1 MNKPHTTTTMKTK
14 HTFRLWAP
22 AVFLAALTFT
32 LPPPLRAQD
41 ASSPIQALLEKAH
54 TLEVRGRMDM
64 ASQTWQQVLKADPN
78 NTEALGGLA
87 RAAKLSGNA
96 SQANAYVEKLK
107 SINPNDPN
115 IGKVEQ
121 MGTQQSNLA
130 QLQQAGKY
138 AQGGQYAQAM
148 NIYRQVFGGNPPP
161 GDWALAYYETESA
174 TEDGRPHAIAGLRD
188 LVAKYPQDS
197 RYQITLGRILTYNPK
212 TRTEGR
218 LFLKRHPNDPTA
230 VEALRQS
237 LLWDAQNPA
246 SSTEIRAY
254 LSKHPDD
261 QLSTALRN
269 QPPPPRVQRSGGGGG
284 GSTYTPPA
292 LTAQQRADLDAQR
305 ARTAEEAAAYRALN
319 AHHIEEAEERFKSI
333 LVMNP
338 QSGPALAGMG
348 YIRMQQSNFGGAL
361 SFLVEAKQ
369 NGVRDNGLETAL
381 NTSRFWYTMGEGQAA
396 LNENDLATAQAKYQT
411 ALSMR
416 PTSPEALEGLG
427 GTLLKAQEPLAAIQL
442 FERFVRAKPSATAGW
457 RGLFMAQYG
466 AGQAAAALATE
477 KRIPASIHAQLMRDP
492 DFLRTLA
499 SAYSA
504 VGRDADAQRVL
515 RSALELPFPA
525 GGEGLKAETQLQYAA
540 LLQQANHL
548 DQAAGLFRQVL
559 ATDPGNANG
568 WEGLVRVQHGMGQD
582 PQALQ
587 TLESMPPSVY
597 DAAMRD
603 PGFETTVAA
612 IYQGQGKLDIAQDL
626 LEKSLAQQA
635 SAGQKVSTPIQ
646 LQLAAIYLQRNNPQ
660 LAYPIYQRV
669 LSENPDRIDAWK
681 GLLAAL
687 HTNGRDQEALAQIQQ
702 IPLPVRQKLEV
713 DPEYLQSVAAIYTG
727 LGQPAQGAIF
737 QARVKQYYATRR
749 ILAPADVDIQDAWL
763 LYNSGNESGLYR
775 DLMALGGR
783 PDLSE
788 EQRHTVQ
795 TIWANW
801 AVRRANQAAAAG
813 DVKRSLAILNAAS
826 HAFPDNPGVLK
837 ALAAGY
843 ARAGYPKEAVAI
855 FKAQDMT
862 HATASDYK
870 SAVGAA
876 LAANDNK
883 DAETWLRYGLDAYP
897 RDSQLLTLGAKF
909 EQARGANGRA
919 ADYYRASLAAMPL
932 PDPGA
937 ELANELSRPVG
948 NGNILL
954 PGSRQ
959 SQDLA
964 SLLNPGVPGNLIATP
979 GATVAAAP
987 PPAYLPSYGNQYGQ
1001 APVQLQGTIPQ
1012 YGTPLYGAPQSGVPQ
1027 YMGPQYST
1035 TPSRIM
1041 RPPASTL
1048 GNYVP
1053 PQSSLAAPSAIPP
1066 TAVRP
1071 TTLDG
1076 FVPPQVPFRN
1086 ALNRTASQPVHPS
1099 ATAEMQDR
1107 FGLSA
1112 APAGPSRYAT
1122 TGSTQSV
1129 SGPVIRMSATT
1140 SAPAAQEIAQNQIPE
1155 SQQTPAEAE
1164 AQATRAYQYQQ
1175 IRNAVERAQTK
1186 PLPITAAPLSQPQP
1200 TRAASQPAET
1210 ENFGPYVPYVVRA
1223 RSAVAV
1229 NLGENRAKVAL
1240 PQPEMTDVVPQAS
1253 YVPNARIK
1261 NPAYARADLAAAEAA
1276 RIRRQQS
1283 NPVLAGSGTPTD
1295 DYTTPPTQNAQYNAA
1310 QSQTDQINRPS
1321 ARGKTMTGQSNP
1333 DDSTS
1338 SRASLN
1344 DDDQQYPQP
1353 NRNPDPER
1361 TTTTVRRRT
1370 PRPTSAPAQTAA
1382 STPLPGMAYPPVAQA
1397 LQPQPYPAIGATYPL
1412 GTPPSDAQLVAK
1424 NVPPLRSFD
1433 GQVPLNPPAVRGERE
1448 QAELELAT
1456 LEASYSGWV
1465 GGTGIARYRS
1475 GTAGIDRLT
1484 DLEAPMEASVVL
1496 GKSVRFTIV
1505 PRAVFLNSGQLDVT
1519 QFQGLTAGVPIIGT
1533 LPANALNAPAQQ
1545 FSSGVGGEV
1554 QMVTQN
1560 FGLALGYT
1568 PYEFLVSNITAHA
1581 RYRPFGG
1588 HFTFL
1593 ADRDSVKETQ
1603 LSYAGLRDPG
1613 SATTVFSGNIW
1624 GGVISTGGGLR
1635 FDVGGER
1642 SGLYFTF
1649 SGASLNGYHVL
1660 PNRTYNGSGGAY
1672 FRVKVWPQY
1681 GSLNVGA
1688 SLYGAHF
1695 DHNERGQTYG
1705 QGGYFSPEAYFLAGV
1720 PITFNGHYKT
1730 DFHYVVAGSVGLQ
1743 TFQEDNAPYYP
1754 LDQSL
1759 QTGAL
1764 TGCTL
1769 ASITSKTCGV
1779 YPLNSNTGA
1788 NYGVTAQG
1796 SYRIADHW
1804 YIGGYATGNNTNNYN
1819 TISGGFFVRYLFRP
1833 QYPTEDYP
1841 TGLFPLDGFRP
1852 LKVP

>member
-1 MNKPHTTTTMKTK
+1 MMKKNSTI
-14 HTFRLWAP
+14 RLVTP
-22 AVFLAALTFT
+22 AVLFAAMAFT
-32 LPPPLRAQD
+32 PYPPLRAQ
-41 ASSPIQALLEKAH
+41 AVSSPTQALLEKAH
-54 TLEVRGRMDM
+54 SLEVRGRMDM
-64 ASQTWQQVLKADPN
+64 ASQTWQQVLLADPN
-78 NTEALGGLA
+78 NAEALGGLA
-87 RAAKLSGNA
+87 RAAKLSGNV
-96 SQANAYVEKLK
+96 SQANAYIEKLK
-107 SINPNDPN
+107 AINPSDPN
-115 IGKVEQ
+115 IAKVES
-121 MGTQQSNLA
+121 MNSQQSNLA
-130 QLQQAGKY
+130 QLQQAGKL

-148 NIYRQVFGGNPPP
+148 NIYRQVFGGTPPP

-188 LVAKYPQDS
+188 LVSKYPQDS

-212 TRTEGR
+212 TRAEGR
-218 LFLKRHPNDPTA
+218 LFLKRHPQDPSA

-246 SSTEIRAY
+246 SATEIRSY
-254 LSKHPDD
+254 LQKHPDE
-261 QLSTALRN
+261 QLATALRN
-269 QPPPPRVQRSGGGGG
+269 QPPAPRAQRGG

-292 LTAQQRADLDAQR
+292 LTPQQQADLDAQR
-305 ARTAEEAAAYRALN
+305 ARSAEEQAAYRALN

-338 QSGPALAGMG
+338 SSGPALAGMG
-348 YIRMQQSNFGGAL
+348 YIRMQQSNFGGAI

-369 NGVRDNGLETAL
+369 NGVRDSGLDTAL

-396 LNENDLATAQAKYQT
+396 LNENDLATAQAKYQS
-411 ALSMR
+411 ALAMR

-427 GTLLKAQEPLAAIQL
+427 GTLLKAQEPEPAIQL
-442 FERFVRAKPSATAGW
+442 FERFVRAKPSSLPAW

-515 RSALELPFPA
+515 HSALELPFPA

-540 LLQQANHL
+540 LLQAANHL
-548 DQAAGLFRQVL
+548 EQASGLYRQVL
-559 ATDPGNANG
+559 ATDPGNADG
-568 WEGLVRVQHGMGQD
+568 WEGLVRVQHGMAQD
-582 PQALQ
+582 AQAVQ

-635 SAGQKVSTPIQ
+635 SAGQVVSTPIQ

-669 LSENPDRIDAWK
+669 LSQAPDRVDAWK

-702 IPLPVRQKLEV
+702 IPLPVRSRLEQ
-713 DPEYLQSVAAIYTG
+713 DPEYLQNVAAIYNG
-727 LGQPAQGAIF
+727 LGQPGQAALF
-737 QARVKQYYATRR
+737 QARVKQYYTLRR
-749 ILAPADVDIQDAWL
+749 TNAPADIDIQDAWL
-763 LYNSGNESGLYR
+763 LYNSGNETSLYR
-775 DLMALGGR
+775 QLMALGGR
-783 PDLSE
+783 TDLSE

-813 DVKRSLAILNAAS
+813 DTKRSLAILNAAS
-826 HAFPDNPGVLK
+826 HAFPDNPGVAK
-837 ALAAGY
+837 ALASGY

-870 SAVGAA
+870 AAVGAA

-919 ADYYRASLAAMPL
+919 AEYYRASLAAMPL

-937 ELANELSRPVG
+937 ELANELSRPNG
-948 NGNILL
+948 NGNIRL
-954 PGSRQ
+954 PGQSQ

-964 SLLNPGVPGNLIATP
+964 SLLNPGGVGNQIAAQAP
-979 GATVAAAP
+979 AIPVAP
-987 PPAYLPSYGNQYGQ
+987 PPAYLPNYGNAYGT
-1001 APVQLQGTIPQ
+1001 APVQLQGTTPQ
-1012 YGTPLYGAPQSGVPQ
+1012 YGTSPSVP
-1027 YMGPQYST
+1027 PQYST
-1035 TPSRIM
+1035 PQYSTSPGRTV
-1041 RPPASTL
+1041 RPAPSTL

-1053 PQSSLAAPSAIPP
+1053 PQSSV
-1066 TAVRP
+1066 VRP
-1071 TTLDG
+1071 STLDG
-1076 FVPPQVPFRN
+1076 FVLPAPRNPIRN
-1086 ALNRTASQPVHPS
+1086 AVNGGAQARTQARPTNQPHP
-1099 ATAEMQDR
+1099 AAVAEMQDR
-1107 FGLSA
+1107 FGSSLQTTPGSMQSA
-1112 APAGPSRYAT
+1112 SNDASD
-1122 TGSTQSV
+1122 V
-1129 SGPVIRMSATT
+1129 SGPIIRMSATT
-1140 SAPAAQEIAQNQIPE
+1140 SASPTQELVQNQIPE
-1155 SQQTPAEAE
+1155 PQQTPAEAE

-1175 IRNAVERAQTK
+1175 IQSAIERAQSQ

-1200 TRAASQPAET
+1200 VQQASNTGDAYGP
-1210 ENFGPYVPYVVRA
+1210 FVPYVPPA

-1229 NLGENRAKVAL
+1229 NLGENRTRVAL
-1240 PQPEMTDVVPQAS
+1240 PQPEITDVVPQAR
-1253 YVPNARIK
+1253 YMPNSRIK
-1261 NPAYARADLAAAEAA
+1261 DPKYTRPELAAAEAA

-1283 NPVLAGSGTPTD
+1283 NPVMIGQANPTD

-1310 QSQTDQINRPS
+1310 QVQTDQISRPS
-1321 ARGKTMTGQSNP
+1321 ARGRDMTGQSNP
-1333 DDSTS
+1333 DNTSTS
-1338 SRASLN
+1338 TRSTS

-1353 NRNPDPER
+1353 DRGPVRDDSTP
-1361 TTTTVRRRT
+1361 VRRRT
-1370 PRPTSAPAQTAA
+1370 RRATKPTPAQNA
-1382 STPLPGMAYPPVAQA
+1382 SAPLPGGLAYPPVAQP
-1397 LQPQPYPAIGATYPL
+1397 LQPQPYPAIGAAYPL

-1424 NVPPLRSFD
+1424 NVPPLRNYD
-1433 GQVPLNPPAVRGERE
+1433 GQVPLNPPAARGERE
-1448 QAELELAT
+1448 QTELELAT
-1456 LEASYSGWV
+1456 LEASYTGWV
-1465 GGTGIARYRS
+1465 GGTGYARYRS

-1484 DLEAPMEASVVL
+1484 ALEAPVEFSAVL
-1496 GKSVRFTIV
+1496 GKAIRFTVV
-1505 PRAVFLNSGQLDVT
+1505 PKAVFLNSGQLDVT
-1519 QFQGLTAGVPIIGT
+1519 QYQGVTGTVPILGT
-1533 LPANALNAPAQQ
+1533 LPANALNAPSQQ
-1545 FSSGVGGEV
+1545 FSSGVGGEL
-1554 QMVTQN
+1554 QMTTTN
-1560 FGLALGYT
+1560 FGVSLGYT

-1581 RYRPFGG
+1581 RWRPAGG

-1593 ADRDSVKETQ
+1593 VDRDSIKETQ

-1613 SATTVFSGNIW
+1613 SATTVYPGNIW

-1635 FDVGGER
+1635 FDVGGEK
-1642 SGLYFTF
+1642 SGLYFTVN
-1649 SGASLNGYHVL
+1649 GASLNGYHVQA
-1660 PNRTYNGSGGAY
+1660 NTTFSGSGGAY
-1672 FRVKVWPQY
+1672 FRVKVWPEY
-1681 GSLNVGA
+1681 GSLNVGG

-1695 DHNERGQTYG
+1695 AHNLRGQTYG
-1705 QGGYFSPEAYFLAGV
+1705 SGGYFSPAAYFLAGV
-1720 PITFNGHYKT
+1720 PITWNGHYKS
-1730 DFHYVVAGSVGLQ
+1730 DFHYVIAGSIGVQ
-1743 TFQEDNAPYYP
+1743 TFQEDSAPYYP
-1754 LDQSL
+1754 LDPSL

-1764 TGCTL
+1764 TGCSL

-1788 NYGVTAQG
+1788 NYGVNFEG
-1796 SYRIADHW
+1796 SYHIAPNW
-1804 YIGGYATGNNTNNYN
+1804 YVGAFATGNNTNNFN

-1833 QYPTEDYP
+1833 QYPTEEYP
-1841 TGLFPLDGFRP
+1841 TGLFPVDGLRP

>member
-1 MNKPHTTTTMKTK
+1 MKK
-14 HTFRLWAP
+14 QNTFRLWAP

-32 LPPPLRAQD
+32 IPPPLLAQEV
-41 ASSPIQALLEKAH
+41 SSPIQALLEKAH
-54 TLEVRGRMDM
+54 NLEVRGRMDM
-64 ASQTWQQVLKADPN
+64 ASQTWEQVLKADPN
-78 NTEALGGLA
+78 NVEALGGLA
-87 RAAKLSGNA
+87 RSAKLSGNT
-96 SQANAYVEKLK
+96 SQANAYIEKLK

-115 IGKVEQ
+115 IAKVQQ
-121 MGTQQSNLA
+121 MGSQQSNLA

-148 NIYRQVFGGNPPP
+148 NIYRQIFGGTPPP

-174 TEDGRPHAIAGLRD
+174 TEEGRPHAIAGLRD

-212 TRTEGR
+212 TRAEGR
-218 LFLKRHPNDPTA
+218 LFLKRHPQDPTA

-254 LSKHPDD
+254 LARHPDE
-261 QLSTALRN
+261 QLSTALKN
-269 QPPPPRVQRSGGGGG
+269 QPPPARVQRSGGGAG
-284 GSTYTPPA
+284 YTSAPLSPQ
-292 LTAQQRADLDAQR
+292 AQADLNAQR
-305 ARTAEEAAAYRALN
+305 ARSAEEQAAYRSLN
-319 AHHIEEAEERFKSI
+319 AHHLEEAEERFKSI
-333 LVMNP
+333 LVVNP
-338 QSGPALAGMG
+338 TSGPALAGMG
-348 YIRMQQSNFGGAL
+348 YIRMQQSNFGGAI

-369 NGVRDNGLETAL
+369 NGIHDNGLETAL

-396 LNENDLATAQAKYQT
+396 LNENDLATAQAKYQS

-416 PTSPEALEGLG
+416 PTSSEALEGLG
-427 GTLLKAQEPLAAIQL
+427 GTLFKAQEPEVAIQL
-442 FERFVRAKPSATAGW
+442 YERFVHAKPSALAAW

-477 KRIPASIHAQLMRDP
+477 HRIPASIHAQLMRDP

-515 RSALELPFPA
+515 RSALDLPFPA

-548 DQAAGLFRQVL
+548 DQAGGLYRQVL
-559 ATDPGNANG
+559 VTDPGNANG
-568 WEGLVRVQHGMGQD
+568 WQGLVRVQHGMGQD

-635 SAGQKVSTPIQ
+635 SAGQKVSTPVQ

-669 LSENPDRIDAWK
+669 LSENPDRVDAWK
-681 GLLAAL
+681 GLLSAL
-687 HTNGRDQEALAQIQQ
+687 HSNGRDQEALAQIQQ
-702 IPLPVRQKLEV
+702 IPLPVRQKLEI
-713 DPEYLQSVAAIYTG
+713 DPEYLQSVAGIYNG

-737 QARVKQYYATRR
+737 QARVKQYYDMRR
-749 ILAPADVDIQDAWL
+749 TVAPADIDVQNAWL
-763 LYNSGNESGLYR
+763 LYNSGNEAPLYR
-775 DLMALGGR
+775 QLMALGGR
-783 PDLSE
+783 TDLTE

-801 AVRRANQAAAAG
+801 AVRRANQTAAAG

-826 HAFPDNPGVLK
+826 KAFPDNPGVLK
-837 ALAAGY
+837 ALAGGY

-897 RDSQLLTLGAKF
+897 RDSQLLTLAAKF
-909 EQARGANGRA
+909 EQARGASGRA
-919 ADYYRASLAAMPL
+919 VDYYRASLAAMPL

-948 NGNILL
+948 NGNIRL
-954 PGSRQ
+954 PGSTQ

-964 SLLNPGVPGNLIATP
+964 SLLNPGAVGNLAATQGLP
-979 GATVAAAP
+979 AVTTP
-987 PPAYLPSYGNQYGQ
+987 PPAYLPSYGNAYGQ
-1001 APVQLQGTIPQ
+1001 APVQLQGATPQ
-1012 YGTPLYGAPQSGVPQ
+1012 YTAPQYDNTPQ
-1027 YMGPQYST
+1027 YTTPQYNYNT
-1035 TPSRIM
+1035 PPSRTTS
-1041 RPPASTL
+1041 PAPNTL

-1053 PQSSLAAPSAIPP
+1053 PQSSLAAPSPVLP
-1066 TAVRP
+1066 SAVRP
-1071 TTLDG
+1071 STLDG
-1076 FVPPQVPFRN
+1076 FVPPAPPIH
-1086 ALNRTASQPVHPS
+1086 TAKNHIPSSQINPS
-1099 ATAEMQDR
+1099 ARAEVSDR
-1107 FGLSA
+1107 FGLSLDPSPMQA
-1112 APAGPSRYAT
+1112 ATPGPSSSY
-1122 TGSTQSV
+1122 
-1129 SGPVIRMSATT
+1129 SGPIIRMSATT
-1140 SAPAAQEIAQNQIPE
+1140 SASATSAQNQIPE
-1155 SQQTPAEAE
+1155 PVQQQTPAEAE

-1175 IRNAVERAQTK
+1175 VRNAIERAQTQ
-1186 PLPITAAPLSQPQP
+1186 PLPITATPLSQPQL
-1200 TRAASQPAET
+1200 TQSAAVPDAY
-1210 ENFGPYVPYVVRA
+1210 GPYVPYVPPA
-1223 RSAVAV
+1223 RTAIAV
-1229 NLGENRAKVAL
+1229 NLGENRARVAL

-1261 NPAYARADLAAAEAA
+1261 NPAYARADLSAAEAA

-1283 NPVLAGSGTPTD
+1283 NPVLAGLSNPTD

-1321 ARGKTMTGQSNP
+1321 ARGQLMTGQSNP
-1333 DDSTS
+1333 DNSSSSSSATS
-1338 SRASLN
+1338 
-1344 DDDQQYPQP
+1344 DDEQQYPQP
-1353 NRNPDPER
+1353 TRNPGPER
-1361 TTTTVRRRT
+1361 STPARRRT
-1370 PRPTSAPAQTAA
+1370 RRTTPAPTQTA
-1382 STPLPGMAYPPVAQA
+1382 STPLPGMAYPPVAQS
-1397 LQPQPYPAIGATYPL
+1397 LQPQPYPAIGAPYPL
-1412 GTPPSDAQLVAK
+1412 GTPPTDADLVAK
-1424 NVPPLRSFD
+1424 NIPPLRGYD
-1433 GQVPLNPPAVRGERE
+1433 GQVPLNPPPARGERE
-1448 QAELELAT
+1448 QTELELAT
-1456 LEASYSGWV
+1456 LEASYSGWI

-1475 GTAGIDRLT
+1475 GTPGLNRLT
-1484 DLEAPMEASVVL
+1484 DLEAPVEASVVL
-1496 GKSVRFTIV
+1496 GKSVRFTVV

-1519 QFQGLTAGVPIIGT
+1519 QFQGTTGTVPILGT
-1533 LPANALNAPAQQ
+1533 LPANALNAPSQQ
-1545 FSSGVGGEV
+1545 FSSGVGGEI
-1554 QMVTQN
+1554 QMVTRN
-1560 FGLALGYT
+1560 FGLAVGYT
-1568 PYEFLVSNITAHA
+1568 PYEFLVSNITGHA
-1581 RYRPFGG
+1581 RYTPFGG

-1593 ADRDSVKETQ
+1593 FDRDSIKDTQ

-1624 GGVISTGGGLR
+1624 GGVISTGGGMR
-1635 FDVGGER
+1635 FDLGNEK
-1642 SGLYFTF
+1642 SGLYF
-1649 SGASLNGYHVL
+1649 SVNGASINGYHVL
-1660 PNRTYNGSGGAY
+1660 PNKTFNGAGGAY

-1681 GSLNVGA
+1681 GSLNIGA

-1695 DHNERGQTYG
+1695 DSNERGQTYG
-1705 QGGYFSPEAYFLAGV
+1705 LGGYFSPDAYFLAAV
-1720 PITFNGHYKT
+1720 PVTFNGHYKT
-1730 DFHYVVAGSVGLQ
+1730 DFHYLISGSVGVQ
-1743 TFQEDNAPYYP
+1743 TFQEDSEPYYP

-1788 NYGVTAQG
+1788 NYAVTAQG
-1796 SYRIADHW
+1796 SYHVADHW
-1804 YIGGYATGNNTNNYN
+1804 YIGAYATGNNTNNYN
-1819 TISGGFFVRYLFRP
+1819 TISGGFFVRYLFRT

-1841 TGLFPLDGFRP
+1841 TGLFPIDGFRP
-1852 LKVP
+1852 LRVP

>member
-1 MNKPHTTTTMKTK
+1 MKTL
-14 HTFRLWAP
+14 HTFRFWAP

-32 LPPPLRAQD
+32 IPPPILAQAD
-41 ASSPIQALLEKAH
+41 SSPIQALLEKAH

-64 ASQTWQQVLKADPN
+64 ASQTWEQVLKADPN

-87 RAAKLSGNA
+87 RAAKLSGNV
-96 SQANAYVEKLK
+96 SQSNAYLEKLK

-115 IGKVEQ
+115 IAKVAT

-138 AQGGQYAQAM
+138 AQAGQYAQAM
-148 NIYRQVFGGNPPP
+148 NIYRQVFGGTPPP

-174 TEDGRPHAIAGLRD
+174 TEDGRAHAIAGLRD

-197 RYQITLGRILTYNPK
+197 RYQITLGRILTYNPR
-212 TRTEGR
+212 TRAEGR
-218 LFLKRHPNDPTA
+218 LFLKRHPQDPGA

-246 SSTEIRAY
+246 SASDIKAY
-254 LSKHPDD
+254 LAKHPDE
-261 QLSTALRN
+261 QLATALKN
-269 QPPPPRVQRSGGGGG
+269 QPPPPRAQRGGG
-284 GSTYTPPA
+284 TYTPAP
-292 LTAQQRADLDAQR
+292 LSPQAQADLDAQR

-338 QSGPALAGMG
+338 SSGPALAGMG
-348 YIRMQQSNFGGAL
+348 YIRMQQSNFGGAI

-369 NGVRDNGLETAL
+369 NGVRDPGLDTAL
-381 NTSRFWYTMGEGQAA
+381 NTSRFWYTMGEGAAA
-396 LNENDLATAQAKYQT
+396 LNENDLATAQAKYQS
-411 ALSMR
+411 ALAMR

-427 GTLLKAQEPLAAIQL
+427 GTLLKAQEPEAAIQL
-442 FERFVRAKPSATAGW
+442 FERFVRARPSSSAAW

-477 KRIPASIHAQLMRDP
+477 RRIPAGIHAQLMRDP

-515 RSALELPFPA
+515 RSALDLPFPP

-548 DQAAGLFRQVL
+548 DQASGLYRQVL
-559 ATDPGNANG
+559 ATDPGNADG

-635 SAGQKVSTPIQ
+635 SAGQKVSTPVQ
-646 LQLAAIYLQRNNPQ
+646 LQLAAIYLQRNDPQ

-669 LSENPDRIDAWK
+669 LSENPDRVDAWK
-681 GLLAAL
+681 GLLSAL

-702 IPLPVRQKLEV
+702 IPLPVRQKLEI
-713 DPEYLQSVAAIYTG
+713 DPEYLQNVAAIYTS

-737 QARVKQYYATRR
+737 QARVKQYYALRR
-749 ILAPADVDIQDAWL
+749 TLAPADVDIQDAWL
-763 LYNSGNESGLYR
+763 LYNSGNETGLYR

-783 PDLSE
+783 TDLSE

-801 AVRRANQAAAAG
+801 AVRRANQAGAAG

-826 HAFPDNPGVLK
+826 KAFPDNPGVLK
-837 ALAAGY
+837 ALASGY

-870 SAVGAA
+870 AAVGAA

-919 ADYYRASLAAMPL
+919 AEYYRASLAAMPL

-954 PGSRQ
+954 PGARQ

-964 SLLNPGVPGNLIATP
+964 SLLNPGGVGNQISTPAT
-979 GATVAAAP
+979 AVVAP

-1001 APVQLQGTIPQ
+1001 APVQLQGATPQ
-1012 YGTPLYGAPQSGVPQ
+1012 YAAPPYSNPQ
-1027 YMGPQYST
+1027 YT
-1035 TPSRIM
+1035 TPSYPGTPSRTA

-1053 PQSSLAAPSAIPP
+1053 PQSSLAAPSSVLPP
-1066 TAVRP
+1066 SVSPATVRP
-1071 TTLDG
+1071 STLDG
-1076 FVPPQVPFRN
+1076 FVPPPTPVHN
-1086 ALNRTASQPVHPS
+1086 ALNHTSTQPVSPS
-1099 ATAEMQDR
+1099 AVAEMQDR
-1107 FGLSA
+1107 FGFSA
-1112 APAGPSRYAT
+1112 APTGPSRYAT
-1122 TGSTQSV
+1122 SGSTQSV
-1129 SGPVIRMSATT
+1129 SGPIIRMSATT
-1140 SAPAAQEIAQNQIPE
+1140 SAPPAQELAQNQIPD
-1155 SQQTPAEAE
+1155 SSPRQTPAEAE
-1164 AQATRAYQYQQ
+1164 AQATRAYRYQQ
-1175 IRNAVERAQTK
+1175 IRSAIERAQSQ

-1200 TRAASQPAET
+1200 AQPMQSAQIDAY
-1210 ENFGPYVPYVVRA
+1210 GPYVPYVPNVPPA

-1229 NLGENRAKVAL
+1229 NLGENRARVAL

-1283 NPVLAGSGTPTD
+1283 NPNLAGLGTPTD

-1310 QSQTDQINRPS
+1310 QAQTDQINRPS
-1321 ARGKTMTGQSNP
+1321 ARGPAMTGQSNP
-1333 DDSTS
+1333 SADE
-1338 SRASLN
+1338 
-1344 DDDQQYPQP
+1344 DQQYPQP
-1353 NRNPDPER
+1353 TRNPGPA
-1361 TTTTVRRRT
+1361 TTTARRRT
-1370 PRPTSAPAQTAA
+1370 RRTTPAPATTAA
-1382 STPLPGMAYPPVAQA
+1382 TQPLPGMAYPPVAQG
-1397 LQPQPYPAIGATYPL
+1397 LQPQPYPTIGATYPL
-1412 GTPPSDAQLVAK
+1412 GTPPTDAQLVAK
-1424 NVPPLRSFD
+1424 NVPPLRNYD
-1433 GQVPLNPPAVRGERE
+1433 GQVPLNPPATRGERE
-1448 QAELELAT
+1448 QTELELAT
-1456 LEASYSGWV
+1456 LEASYSGWI

-1484 DLEAPMEASVVL
+1484 DLEAPVEASVVL
-1496 GKSVRFTIV
+1496 GKRVRFTVV
-1505 PRAVFLNSGQLDVT
+1505 PRPVFLNSGQLDVT
-1519 QFQGLTAGVPIIGT
+1519 QFQGLTSGVPIIGT

-1545 FSSGVGGEV
+1545 FSSGVGGEI

-1560 FGLALGYT
+1560 LGLALGYT

-1581 RYRPFGG
+1581 RWKPFGG

-1593 ADRDSVKETQ
+1593 ADRDSIKETQ

-1624 GGVISTGGGLR
+1624 GGVISTGGGMR
-1635 FDVGGER
+1635 FDVGGEK
-1642 SGLYFTF
+1642 SGLYFTVN
-1649 SGASLNGYHVL
+1649 GASLNGYHVL
-1660 PNRTYNGSGGAY
+1660 PNVTYNGSGGAY
-1672 FRVKVWPQY
+1672 FRVKVWPEY

-1730 DFHYVVAGSVGLQ
+1730 DFHYTIAGSIGLQ
-1743 TFQEDNAPYYP
+1743 TFQEDNAPFYP
-1754 LDQSL
+1754 LNPSL

-1764 TGCTL
+1764 TGCSL

-1788 NYGVTAQG
+1788 NYAVTAEG

-1819 TISGGFFVRYLFRP
+1819 TVSGGFFVRYLFRP

>member
-1 MNKPHTTTTMKTK
+1 MKTK
-14 HTFRLWAP
+14 HTVRLWAP
-22 AVFLAALTFT
+22 AVFLAALIVTI
-32 LPPPLRAQD
+32 PPPLLAQAD
-41 ASSPIQALLEKAH
+41 SSTVQTLLEKAH
-54 TLEVRGRMDM
+54 GAEVRGRMDM
-64 ASQTWQQVLKADPN
+64 ASQTWQQVLLADPN

-87 RAAKLSGNA
+87 RAAKLSGNV

-107 SINPNDPN
+107 AINPNDPN
-115 IGKVEQ
+115 IAKVEQ

-212 TRTEGR
+212 TRAEGR
-218 LFLKRHPNDPTA
+218 IFLKRHPNDPGA

-246 SSTEIRAY
+246 SSTEIKAY
-254 LSKHPDD
+254 LSRHPDD
-261 QLSTALRN
+261 QLATALKN
-269 QPPPPRVQRSGGGGG
+269 QPPPPRIQRGGGGG
-284 GSTYTPPA
+284 GTYTPAP
-292 LTAQQRADLDAQR
+292 LSPQAQADLDAQR
-305 ARTAEEAAAYRALN
+305 ARSAEEQAAYRSLN

-333 LVMNP
+333 LVLNP
-338 QSGPALAGMG
+338 SSGPALAGMG
-348 YIRMQQSNFGGAL
+348 YIRMQQSNFGGAI

-369 NGVRDNGLETAL
+369 NGVHDNGLETAL

-411 ALSMR
+411 ALGMR

-427 GTLLKAQEPLAAIQL
+427 GTLLKAQEPEAAIQL
-442 FERFVRAKPSATAGW
+442 FERFVRAKPSAPAAW

-515 RSALELPFPA
+515 RSALDLPFPA

-548 DQAAGLFRQVL
+548 DQASGLYRQVL

-568 WEGLVRVQHGMGQD
+568 WEGLVRVQHGLGQD

-635 SAGQKVSTPIQ
+635 SAGQKVSTPVQ

-669 LSENPDRIDAWK
+669 LSETPDRVDAWK
-681 GLLAAL
+681 GLLTAL

-702 IPLPVRQKLEV
+702 IPLPVRQKLEI
-713 DPEYLQSVAAIYTG
+713 DPEYLQSVAAIYTS

-749 ILAPADVDIQDAWL
+749 TLAPADVDIQDAWL
-763 LYNSGNESGLYR
+763 LYNSGNETGLYR

-783 PDLSE
+783 TDLSE

-801 AVRRANQAAAAG
+801 AVRRANQASAAG

-826 HAFPDNPGVLK
+826 KAFPDNPGVLK
-837 ALAAGY
+837 ALASGY
-843 ARAGYPKEAVAI
+843 AHAGYPKEAVAI

-909 EQARGANGRA
+909 EQARGANNRA
-919 ADYYRASLAAMPL
+919 AEYYRASLAAMPL

-948 NGNILL
+948 NGNIYL
-954 PGSRQ
+954 PGGRQ

-964 SLLNPGVPGNLIATP
+964 SLLNPGGIGNQISTP
-979 GATVAAAP
+979 GAAAVVAP
-987 PPAYLPSYGNQYGQ
+987 PPSYLPSYGNQYGQ
-1001 APVQLQGTIPQ
+1001 APVQLQGATPQ
-1012 YGTPLYGAPQSGVPQ
+1012 YTAPQYANPQ
-1027 YMGPQYST
+1027 YTAPLSPA
-1035 TPSRIM
+1035 TPSRTT
-1041 RPPASTL
+1041 RPPANTL

-1053 PQSSLAAPSAIPP
+1053 PQSSLAVPP
-1066 TAVRP
+1066 AALPQNVRP
-1071 TTLDG
+1071 STLDG
-1076 FVPPQVPFRN
+1076 FVPPQVPVRN
-1086 ALNRTASQPVHPS
+1086 ALNQTPRQQVSPS
-1099 ATAEMQDR
+1099 AVAEMQDR
-1107 FGLSA
+1107 FGFSA
-1112 APAGPSRYAT
+1112 EPTGPSRYAT
-1122 TGSTQSV
+1122 SGSSQSV
-1129 SGPVIRMSATT
+1129 SGPIIRMSATT
-1140 SAPAAQEIAQNQIPE
+1140 SASPTQQLAQNPVPD
-1155 SQQTPAEAE
+1155 SGPQQTPAEAE

-1175 IRNAVERAQTK
+1175 IRGAIERAQSR
-1186 PLPITAAPLSQPQP
+1186 PLPITATPLSQQLP
-1200 TRAASQPAET
+1200 TQANTQTDAY
-1210 ENFGPYVPYVVRA
+1210 GPYVPYVPPA

-1229 NLGENRAKVAL
+1229 NLGENRTKVAL

-1261 NPAYARADLAAAEAA
+1261 DPAYARADLAAAEAA

-1283 NPVLAGSGTPTD
+1283 NPVLAGLGTPTD

-1310 QSQTDQINRPS
+1310 QAQTDQINRPS
-1321 ARGKTMTGQSNP
+1321 ARGQAMTGQSNP
-1333 DDSTS
+1333 DADRTS
-1338 SRASLN
+1338 DN
-1344 DDDQQYPQP
+1344 DQQYPQP
-1353 NRNPDPER
+1353 TRNPGPDTG
-1361 TTTTVRRRT
+1361 TTRRRT
-1370 PRPTSAPAQTAA
+1370 RRTTPAAADTAA
-1382 STPLPGMAYPPVAQA
+1382 STPLPGMAYPPIAQG

-1424 NVPPLRSFD
+1424 NVPPLRNYD
-1433 GQVPLNPPAVRGERE
+1433 GQVPLNPPPARGERE
-1448 QAELELAT
+1448 QTELELAT

-1465 GGTGIARYRS
+1465 GGAGIARYRS
-1475 GTAGIDRLT
+1475 GTPGIDRLT
-1484 DLEAPMEASVVL
+1484 DLEAPVEASAVL
-1496 GKSVRFTIV
+1496 GKRVRFTIV
-1505 PRAVFLNSGQLDVT
+1505 PRAVFLNSGAVVLDPTTGTIGRV
-1519 QFQGLTAGVPIIGT
+1519 FGSLTPGAIT
-1533 LPANALNAPAQQ
+1533 APAQQ
-1545 FSSGVGGEV
+1545 SVSGVGGEAQV
-1554 QMVTQN
+1554 VTSN
-1560 FGLALGYT
+1560 FGLAVGYT
-1568 PYEFLVSNITAHA
+1568 PYEFLVRNITGHA
-1581 RYRPFGG
+1581 RWRPGGG
-1588 HFTFL
+1588 HFTFTV
-1593 ADRDSVKETQ
+1593 DRDSVKETQ
-1603 LSYAGLRDPG
+1603 LSYAGLRDPNTI
-1613 SATTVFSGNIW
+1613 SLTSPGNIW
-1624 GGVISTGGGLR
+1624 GGVVQTSGTFR
-1635 FDVGGER
+1635 FDLGNEK
-1642 SGLYFTF
+1642 SGLYFAVTG
-1649 SGASLNGYHVL
+1649 GALNGYHVQD
-1660 PNRTYNGSGGAY
+1660 NKTFNGSGGVY
-1672 FRVKVWPQY
+1672 FRVKVWPEF

-1688 SLYGAHF
+1688 SLYGSHF
-1695 DHNERGQTYG
+1695 DHNELGLGYG
-1705 QGGYFSPEAYFLAGV
+1705 SGGYFSPNAYFLAGIPV
-1720 PITFNGHYKT
+1720 SFNGHYKT
-1730 DFHYVVAGSVGLQ
+1730 DFHYTIAGSVGLQ
-1743 TFQEDNAPYYP
+1743 TFQSDAEAYFPIDPT
-1754 LDQSL
+1754 L
-1759 QTGAL
+1759 QTGAQSNCTILQL
-1764 TGCTL
+1764 TT
-1769 ASITSKTCGV
+1769 KTCGFTPALSV
-1779 YPLNSNTGA
+1779 TGA

-1804 YIGGYATGNNTNNYN
+1804 YVGAYLTGNNTNNYN
-1819 TISGGFFVRYLFRP
+1819 TISGGFFVRYLFRS